1 LGLKQKSLLD
11 KFNDKMMRKQTRFI
25 LTYNFC
31 FIVLAVL
38 SVIVF
43 DNSPAS
49 GKNEM
54 VGFVLWGCVFYA
66 LIAYI
71 SWGVIDRLTSKI
83 VNTKLWL
90 IVRFFSGLLILHLLS
105 FLGGG
110 FLLMSLVTGNP
121 RYGNFNISLG
131 IHIIYIISFSIASIG
146 YNSSGIVFGG
156 SVGKPMI

>member
-1 LGLKQKSLLD
+1 
-11 KFNDKMMRKQTRFI
+11 MMRKQTRFI

-83 VNTKLWL
+83 VNTKL
-90 IVRFFSGLLILHLLS
+90 
-105 FLGGG
+105 
-110 FLLMSLVTGNP
+110 
-121 RYGNFNISLG
+121 
-131 IHIIYIISFSIASIG
+131 
-146 YNSSGIVFGG
+146 
-156 SVGKPMI
+156 